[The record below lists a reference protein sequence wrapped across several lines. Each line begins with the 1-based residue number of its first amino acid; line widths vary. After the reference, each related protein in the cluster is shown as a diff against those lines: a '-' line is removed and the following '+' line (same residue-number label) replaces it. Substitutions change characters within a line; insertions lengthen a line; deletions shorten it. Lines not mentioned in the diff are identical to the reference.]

1 LVKAGWFRN
10 SSGSFQ
16 RNAGP
21 LNKICPDMNLAL
33 RGCVSKS
40 VAGLLFAS
48 TCYAGVSSP
57 PASDKL
63 TRDNEFAN
71 SLREVEIF
79 SRPIGAKILIN
90 GAFIGV
96 TPVRVDF
103 AVDRF
108 GRATR
113 DIELRAVAPVPMVT
127 EEIRH
132 FPAAGT
138 DGDASRI
145 PHFVNF
151 DLNIHPVFVIR

>member
-1 LVKAGWFRN
+1 
-10 SSGSFQ
+10 
-16 RNAGP
+16 
-21 LNKICPDMNLAL
+21 MNLAL

-57 PASDKL
+57 PAGDKL
-63 TRDNEFAN
+63 TRGNEFAN

-79 SRPIGAKILIN
+79 SKPIGAKILIN

-127 EEIRH
+127 EEIRR

-145 PHFVNF
+145 PPYVNF
-151 DLNIHPVFVIR
+151 DLNIHPFFVIR

>member
-1 LVKAGWFRN
+1 
-10 SSGSFQ
+10 
-16 RNAGP
+16 
-21 LNKICPDMNLAL
+21 MNLAL

-48 TCYAGVSSP
+48 TCYAGVGSP
-57 PASDKL
+57 PAGDKL
-63 TRDNEFAN
+63 TRENEFAN
-71 SLREVEIF
+71 SLREVEIL

-113 DIELRAVAPVPMVT
+113 DIELRAVAPIPLVT
-127 EEIRH
+127 QEIRR

-138 DGDASRI
+138 DGDSSRI
-145 PHFVNF
+145 PHSVDF
-151 DLNIHPVFVIR
+151 DLNVHRVLVIR